1 MAIARSPP
9 SPAALVL
16 LAAAFS
22 AGVRTAAAIDCYVCN
37 SVTDAACADPFRSGS
52 VEPVQCTPDAVQKSL
67 SDTSKAL
74 SDVFTKFGVD
84 IPTGTMELA
93 FVCQKF
99 EQTDKKGHEVVIRS
113 CAFNPETVNACPPEN
128 SGAKCLQCNTDLCN
142 GASRNPGTIGMNFL
156 AILALPAMMV
166 RLLRP

>member
-1 MAIARSPP
+1 MEGVEQRGGDGVECGGSDVGQGRP
-9 SPAALVL
+9 
-16 LAAAFS
+16 
-22 AGVRTAAAIDCYVCN
+22 GVRTAAAIDCYVCN

-84 IPTGTMELA
+84 IPTGNHEL
-93 FVCQKF
+93 VH
-99 EQTDKKGHEVVIRS
+99 KKGHEVVIRS